1 MRRTYTSCSSL
12 TQLLFSEP
20 FRCVVSSEYGYS
32 LALTQYRGII
42 WRYASSASSPAP
54 NDVLTFPISNPSK
67 GASEPL
73 PLGAFVSQI
82 GDPGLVVVIPSSGL
96 ITYWQTIS
104 SMAVVGL
111 VRQKQNGIQGTVPG
125 MLSGEVVTDIINAE
139 PSGLIISFSTGRVA
153 HVAIRDAQG
162 KPAVNC
168 EFLRGS
174 MRGNGGGLFGGL
186 KSVLGGGS
194 WRKEVAAVKA
204 GASVQRGQKD
214 VVIATGSGVFEL
226 WDTHCNNGNT
236 MKTQIDLKSQLFG
249 ALRDFDTSI
258 SNEDE
263 RDFKVLDFGIDH
275 GNSQVSRVEEN
286 AGRDVSLFVLAA
298 VPNER
303 QAASL
308 FVVQLTISNGD
319 AAVGFVR
326 PIDSYDFPRD
336 AEPSAKP
343 KLHLPKPGNSAFIIL
358 DKAIILLSLAQT
370 AESPTSQLLTDTD
383 NTPSY
388 VQDCIHFRTDNDFS
402 IHGSGVEDSDNH
414 QRKHPS
420 CLIMVRNV
428 GMVRVSSL
436 LSQSDL
442 PLHEP
447 KLSVKSRLEEA
458 VFFGSIRNN
467 PLDFTHNKD
476 FVSRVDE
483 VEQAAL
489 DISEEIL
496 RSSSRFIPS
505 TTASMEQHLQS
516 RARTLENLAKYLR
529 SHCHPISRV
538 AKWTLLWGAE
548 RLAAQRAIWR
558 VEEEIRGNS
567 GSTQTHLD
575 QVLGQMGEKYKTK
588 IDSDKGENDRV
599 RHWLIHDTWR
609 MEYIIPW
616 LLNGIREHG
625 TNIPKHGRLFA
636 EQLAQSSSLSL
647 ATMETAFDF
656 REDNAVVYGLSDEN
670 LDNGVLVSG
679 YKGLPEFW
687 TSQEVGYVEANNLLE
702 LELHSCIGWMQKKL
716 PKNDT
721 PDAQTIAKIE
731 RGMPRQ
737 FRVVARMHT
746 ERCRW
751 AAEQEDEKLRSDFL
765 QMDAEHWKTRRLQ
778 LFKLGASGQMDEA
791 ITLAEGFRDM
801 KALVELMLE
810 TYDELKDKEKSNPE
824 TFEAEIIKY
833 DEKINGYFERFGE
846 SWADAYFSRQVSTGT
861 AGGLLQMSQHQ
872 AALTKFLRKKPQFH
886 KVSWMNDIIG
896 ERDYGM
902 AAKTLAN
909 LAINQ
914 ESDLWG
920 KRVQLSLGKLTK
932 LAALEKNPAAEQENA
947 PAMIKRFDDQTELSL
962 IQETLYEHI
971 LPCLHGAID
980 ERAELQLAVE
990 QFSNAMVKG
999 KPALHEVLERGLGKL
1014 VARESMQADELI
1026 NVLTLMDPVQ
1036 FLEGEDDRIIG
1047 HEFYL
1052 SLRVLYL
1059 SDYSQTDAVYYGAL
1073 EKIIWWRAM
1082 VRDNWEAINQT
1093 EKKGDQQVE
1102 SEVHSTA
1109 LFTTLTECLIE
1120 GTVLSTS
1127 YFVHL
1132 FPLLTAYF
1140 IYRVRR
1146 SRQRY
1151 CTSPLL
1157 TG

>member
-1 MRRTYTSCSSL
+1 M
-12 TQLLFSEP
+12 
-20 FRCVVSSEYGYS
+20 
-32 LALTQYRGII
+32 
-42 WRYASSASSPAP
+42 
-54 NDVLTFPISNPSK
+54 
-67 GASEPL
+67 
-73 PLGAFVSQI
+73 
-82 GDPGLVVVIPSSGL
+82 VIPSTGV

-111 VRQKQNGIQGTVPG
+111 VRQKQNGIQGSVPG
-125 MLSGEVVTDIINAE
+125 MLSGEVATDIINAE

-153 HVAIRDAQG
+153 HIAIRDAQG
-162 KPAVNC
+162 KPTVSC

-174 MRGNGGGLFGGL
+174 MRGSGGGLFGGL

-204 GASVQRGQKD
+204 GASVQRGQRE
-214 VVIATGSGVFEL
+214 VVIATCSGVFEL
-226 WDTHCNNGNT
+226 WDTHWNNGNT
-236 MKTQIDLKSQLFG
+236 LKTQIDLKSQIFG
-249 ALRDFDTSI
+249 ALSDFDESI

-263 RDFKVLDFGIDH
+263 RGFKILDFGIDL
-275 GNSQVSRVEEN
+275 GDSQVFRVEEDS
-286 AGRDVSLFVLAA
+286 GREVSLFVLAA

-303 QAASL
+303 QTASL
-308 FVVQLTISNGD
+308 FVVQLAISNGD
-319 AAVGFVR
+319 STIGFVR
-326 PIDSYDFPRD
+326 PIDSYNFPHD
-336 AEPSAKP
+336 TEASGKP
-343 KLHLPKPGNSAFIIL
+343 KIYLPKPGNSAFIIL
-358 DKAIILLSLAQT
+358 DKAIILLSLAQI

-383 NTPSY
+383 NTPTY
-388 VQDCIHFRTDNDFS
+388 VQDCVHFRTDNDFS
-402 IHGSGVEDSDNH
+402 IHGSGVEDGDNH

-442 PLHEP
+442 PLYEP

-458 VFFGSIRNN
+458 VFFGNIRNN

-496 RSSSRFIPS
+496 RSSSKFIPS
-505 TTASMEQHLQS
+505 TTASMEHHLQT

-529 SHCHPISRV
+529 CHCHPISRV

-558 VEEEIRGNS
+558 IEEEIRRNS

-616 LLNGIREHG
+616 LLNGIRELG

-647 ATMETAFDF
+647 ATMETAFNF
-656 REDNAVVYGLSDEN
+656 REDNSTVYGLADEN

-687 TSQEVGYVEANNLLE
+687 TSQAVGYVEANNLLD

-731 RGMPRQ
+731 RYMPRQ

-751 AAEQEDEKLRSDFL
+751 AAEQDDEKLRSDFL
-765 QMDAEHWKTRRLQ
+765 QMDETHWENRRLQ

-791 ITLAEGFRDM
+791 IALAESFRDM

-810 TYDELKDKEKSNPE
+810 IHDGLQEKEKTDPE
-824 TFEAEIIKY
+824 GFEVEIIKY
-833 DEKINGYFERFGE
+833 DEKIQGYFERFGE

-861 AGGLLQMSQHQ
+861 AGGLLRMSQHQ
-872 AALTKFLRKKPQFH
+872 APLTKFLRKKPQFH
-886 KVSWMNDIIG
+886 RVSWMNDIIG
-896 ERDYGM
+896 ERDYAT

-914 ESDLWG
+914 EFDLWG
-920 KRVQLSLGKLTK
+920 KRVQLSLGKLTR
-932 LAALEKNPAAEQENA
+932 LAALEKDPTAEQEDA
-947 PAMIKRFDDQTELSL
+947 PAMIKRFDDQSELTT
-962 IQETLYEHI
+962 IQEMLYEHI

-990 QFSNAMVKG
+990 QFSNTIVKG
-999 KPALHEVLERGLGKL
+999 KPALHEVLERGLAKL
-1014 VARESMQADELI
+1014 VAREAMQADELI

-1059 SDYSQTDAVYYGAL
+1059 SDYSQSDAEYYGAL
-1073 EKIIWWRAM
+1073 EKMIWWRSM
-1082 VRDNWEAINQT
+1082 IRDNWEAINQT

-1102 SEVHSTA
+1102 SEVQKTA
-1109 LFTTLTECLIE
+1109 LLTTLTECLIE
-1120 GTVLSTS
+1120 GTAHST
-1127 YFVHL
+1127 F
-1132 FPLLTAYF
+1132 LLYALCPMYAD
-1140 IYRVRR
+1140 V
-1146 SRQRY
+1146 
-1151 CTSPLL
+1151 
-1157 TG
+1157 G